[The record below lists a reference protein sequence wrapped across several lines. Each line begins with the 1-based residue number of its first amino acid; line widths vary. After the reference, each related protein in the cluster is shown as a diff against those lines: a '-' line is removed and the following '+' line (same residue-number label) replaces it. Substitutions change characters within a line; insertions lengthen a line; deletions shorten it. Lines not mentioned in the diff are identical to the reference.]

1 MFIRLGLPIASGFG
15 VLLALCAIVVGAQKA
30 PLRPIPFPPS
40 VSPYEYTIAGSGIV
54 EASTN
59 NIYIGTP
66 FNEIVWDV
74 FVKVGDSLKK
84 GDPIF
89 QLDSRT
95 YEAQLVEAIAAKQR
109 AQIDLENAATEL
121 SLYEALKD
129 KRAVSLN
136 SYNQVF
142 YKKQSALAQIE
153 VQETKIRTAQT
164 FIDRSLIK
172 APCDGKIL
180 QKNIFKGEAA
190 NLFVNESLI
199 IFGPVC
205 PFHLRVNIDEDDA
218 WRYRPNTPATAFV
231 RGNSSISLPLK
242 WVRTEPLMIP
252 KKNLTGDNAERVDSR
267 VLQVIYEFDC
277 SNPHVYAGQV
287 MDVYIESIPA
297 DTRYTHGKN

>member
-1 MFIRLGLPIASGFG
+1 MLIRLGLPIASGIG
-15 VLLALCAIVVGAQKA
+15 IVIAICAIILGAQKA
-30 PLRPIPFPPS
+30 PLRPILFPPS
-40 VSPYEYTIAGSGIV
+40 VSPYEHTIAGSGVV

-66 FNEIVWDV
+66 FNEIVWEV
-74 FVKVGDSLKK
+74 FVKVGDTLKK
-84 GDPIF
+84 GDPVF

-109 AQIDLENAATEL
+109 AQVELENAITEL
-121 SLYEALKD
+121 SLYDALKD

-136 SYNQVF
+136 TYNQVF
-142 YKKQSALAQIE
+142 FKKQTALAQIE
-153 VQETKIRTAQT
+153 VQEARIKTAQT
-164 FIDRSLIK
+164 FIDRSFIR

-180 QKNIFKGEAA
+180 QRNIFKGEAA

-205 PFHLRVNIDEDDA
+205 PYHLRVNIDEDDA
-218 WRYRPNTPATAFV
+218 WRFRPDTPAKAFV
-231 RGNSSISLPLK
+231 RGNSSLSFPLK
-242 WVRTEPLMIP
+242 WVRTEPMMIP

-267 VLQVIYEFDC
+267 VLVVIYEFDC
-277 SNPHVYAGQV
+277 SNPSVYAGQV

-297 DTRYTHGKN
+297 NTRYTNGKN